1 MLVTYLR
8 GASRSTS
15 SDSNLSATNVP
26 LHTKAE
32 ISTLRF
38 RTHSRYL
45 TWGDPATWRPICSIR
60 TRYWPAGIDAR
71 FSRCKLSRIISAT
84 DKTYREW
91 SSLIE
96 QRWNLWTWMDWMLL
110 PIRRSKENNQT
121 GSDRQESLLETL
133 NQLAPDPVHVAAVW
147 PEGTCPIV
155 RVLRS
160 LLASLEDQR
169 NIYQGISLQVLDDK
183 VYYQV

>member
-1 MLVTYLR
+1 
-8 GASRSTS
+8 
-15 SDSNLSATNVP
+15 
-26 LHTKAE
+26 
-32 ISTLRF
+32 
-38 RTHSRYL
+38 
-45 TWGDPATWRPICSIR
+45 
-60 TRYWPAGIDAR
+60 
-71 FSRCKLSRIISAT
+71 
-84 DKTYREW
+84 
-91 SSLIE
+91 
-96 QRWNLWTWMDWMLL
+96 MLL

-169 NIYQGISLQVLDDK
+169 IIYQGISLQVLDDK